1 MLVISSREFRD
12 KQAEYMDRAD
22 RGAQI
27 IVQRGRDKAY
37 SITPLKPT
45 DIYINTQLLSGDFL
59 TGQEIKKRV
68 HQHIDKLFSENV
80 TPVLHTHSKNER

>member
-22 RGAQI
+22 KGEQI

-37 SITPLKPT
+37 SITPIKPT
-45 DIYINTQLLSGDFL
+45 DTYINTQLLSGDFL
-59 TGQEIKKRV
+59 TGQEIRERV
-68 HQHIDKLFSENV
+68 YQHIDKLFSEN
-80 TPVLHTHSKNER
+80 K

>member
-22 RGAQI
+22 RGEQI

-37 SITPLKPT
+37 SITPMKST
-45 DIYINTQLLSGDFL
+45 DIYQYSIIIRRLYDRTRS
-59 TGQEIKKRV
+59 
-68 HQHIDKLFSENV
+68 
-80 TPVLHTHSKNER
+80 

>member
-22 RGAQI
+22 NGEQI

-37 SITPLKPT
+37 AITSVKSS
-45 DIYINTQLLSGDFL
+45 DIYINTQIIAGDFVS
-59 TGQEIKKRV
+59 GEQIKQQV
-68 HQHIDKLFSENV
+68 HEHIDKLFS
-80 TPVLHTHSKNER
+80 K

>member
-22 RGAQI
+22 NGEQI

-37 SITPLKPT
+37 AITPVKSS
-45 DIYINTQLLSGDFL
+45 DIYVNTQILSEDFI
-59 TGQEIKKRV
+59 TGQQVREKV
-68 HQHIDKLFSENV
+68 HQHIDKLFSE
-80 TPVLHTHSKNER
+80 R